1 MRESRVFGF
10 SAQELDAAQQDGLRA
25 GLMTTEAT
33 TSIFQGLFQLFLRA
47 KYKTKSKAA
56 SHSPERIA
64 ASTAADTP
72 DRGADPLTRVHA
84 DSPLEEHTPQ

>member
-33 TSIFQGLFQLFLRA
+33 TSIFQGLFQLFQ
-47 KYKTKSKAA
+47 
-56 SHSPERIA
+56 P
-64 ASTAADTP
+64 
-72 DRGADPLTRVHA
+72 
-84 DSPLEEHTPQ
+84 HTTS

>member
-1 MRESRVFGF
+1 
-10 SAQELDAAQQDGLRA
+10 
-25 GLMTTEAT
+25 
-33 TSIFQGLFQLFLRA
+33 LFLRA
-47 KYKTKSKAA
+47 KYKTKSKSA